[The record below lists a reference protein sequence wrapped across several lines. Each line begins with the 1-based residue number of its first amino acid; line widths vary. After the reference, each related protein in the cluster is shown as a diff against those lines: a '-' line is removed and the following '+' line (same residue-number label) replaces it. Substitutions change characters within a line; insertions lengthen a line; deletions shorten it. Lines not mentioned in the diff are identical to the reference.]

1 MIDTDAKK
9 LIRCLAELPVLRA
22 AVAAGDGFPGCQ
34 QLLATF
40 LEIDSKPLGI
50 HWQNNSWVQ
59 ENSGE

>member
-9 LIRCLAELPVLRA
+9 LIRCLAELPVLLA
-22 AVAAGDGFPGCQ
+22 AVAVGDGFPGCQ

-50 HWQNNSWVQ
+50 PLAKQFLG
-59 ENSGE
+59 SGECR